1 MRHFV
6 VVGQKATASADFL
19 LDDLPGSS
27 GRLDVLLRCVRAA
40 MLVSHGVRRDAVVYL
55 VLKGGPRGPRTVKIA
70 GADAAFLRPDER
82 SLGVLIKK
90 VLAVP
95 GPPDGH
101 FAVVRPGISLAQ
113 RGLDAVLDDVGSA
126 RLYVLEGGAPDLR
139 SDAALGGGDDAF
151 FIGDHLGFDDTT
163 RAVLSSLGA
172 RPIGLGPV
180 SLHAEDAIALVSN
193 ELDRREAATGAGP

>member
-55 VLKGGPRGPRTVKIA
+55 VLGGSSMAPRTVKIA
-70 GADAAFLRPDER
+70 GTDAAFLRPDER
-82 SLGVLIKK
+82 SLGILIKK
-90 VLAVP
+90 VLAIS
-95 GPPDGH
+95 GPPDGQ

-113 RGLDAVLDDVGSA
+113 RGLDAVLEDLGDA
-126 RLYVLEGGAPDLR
+126 RLFVLDERAPDLR
-139 SDAALGGGDDAF
+139 GEAALGGGDSAF
-151 FIGDHLGFDDTT
+151 FVGDHLGFDDTT
-163 RAVLSSLGA
+163 RSVLSSLGA

-180 SLHAEDAIALVSN
+180 SLHAEDAITLVSN
-193 ELDRREAATGAGP
+193 ELDRREGAGRAGP